1 MQLHHRLV
9 SILRRVGQGVATL
22 LDKEA
27 INAACREENY
37 SWKNRLFNPANRVHS
52 FILQILNH
60 NTPLNDLPHK
70 SGESFTG
77 SAFCKARQRLL
88 LGSSNACFV
97 AWPTR
102 SCRTP
107 AARTST
113 TKAAGSAIG
122 SSSWM
127 VRVAPC
133 LTPTSC
139 SSTSVNRATNSQAV
153 VSRWPI

>member
-37 SWKNRLFNPANRVHS
+37 SWKNRLFNPANAVHS

-70 SGESFTG
+70 TGESFTG

-88 LGSSNACFV
+88 LGVFQALASSPGRHA
-97 AWPTR
+97 
-102 SCRTP
+102 P
-107 AARTST
+107 AALRQR
-113 TKAAGSAIG
+113 ARRRRRPL
-122 SSSWM
+122 
-127 VRVAPC
+127 VRPSDLHHGWFEWLHA
-133 LTPTSC
+133 
-139 SSTSVNRATNSQAV
+139 
-153 VSRWPI
+153 